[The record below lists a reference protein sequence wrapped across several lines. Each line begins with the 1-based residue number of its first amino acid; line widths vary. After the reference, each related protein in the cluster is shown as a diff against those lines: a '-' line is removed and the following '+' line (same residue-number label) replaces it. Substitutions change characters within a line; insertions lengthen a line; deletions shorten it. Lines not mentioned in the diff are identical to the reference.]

1 MRIRLF
7 NSVPGSIVL
16 ALVSSV
22 PVTAQEPAS
31 ISVRVTAKESG
42 APLGGVQVSVRGE
55 LRILTDDDGRARLE
69 QIPPGMHMVAFRRIG
84 YLPETF
90 LLQFAPGAHLR
101 DEVVL
106 EPDPVAIAPVEVAAE
121 RTSRA
126 LVSNGFNARRA
137 TSNGEFLDREAIDRV
152 GHGRSTVSSVLRTV
166 QGLRLEI
173 APFGRGFIVTS
184 GRPNPGIGE
193 RHCYAQIIV
202 DNVPQQPVRIAPGQ
216 VAVVIDGVVSL
227 DEVEAIEWYR
237 GPSQTPVQFNTTGTR
252 NSGAACGTLV
262 IWTRMGGGSSR

>member
-1 MRIRLF
+1 MPSKPL
-7 NSVPGSIVL
+7 NSITVPLCL
-16 ALVSSV
+16 ALVVAV
-22 PVTAQEPAS
+22 PLAAQAPAS
-31 ISVRVTAKESG
+31 FSVRVTAKESG

-55 LRILTDDDGRARLE
+55 PRIVTDDDGRARVE
-69 QIPPGMHMVAFRRIG
+69 QIPPGMHIVAFRRIG
-84 YLPETF
+84 YVPETF

-106 EPDPVAIAPVEVAAE
+106 EPDPVAIAPVEVRAE
-121 RTSRA
+121 RTNRA
-126 LVSNGFNARRA
+126 LVSNGFYARRA
-137 TSNGEFLDREAIDRV
+137 TSNGEFLDREAIERV

-173 APFGRGFIVTS
+173 AAFGRGFIVTS
-184 GRPNPGIGE
+184 GRANPGILE
-193 RHCYAQIIV
+193 RHCYAQVIV

-262 IWTRMGGGSSR
+262 IWTRMGGGGSG